1 MEEAAEIKATIL
13 SIELHLLM
21 LLLPCYYVGS
31 EIMYGGLCSY
41 LPSSSRIP
49 CSGSKTSYEVQT
61 TGCKL
66 AVSVVPLCTLL
77 FCTTSRHQDVLP
89 DLLNNWKSG

>member
-1 MEEAAEIKATIL
+1 MEEAAEIKATI

-21 LLLPCYYVGS
+21 SLPFEYVGS
-31 EIMYGGLCSY
+31 EILHGGLCSY

-49 CSGSKTSYEVQT
+49 CSGSETKYEVQT

-66 AVSVVPLCTLL
+66 AVSAVVPLCTLL
-77 FCTTSRHQDVLP
+77 FCTTSRRQDVLP